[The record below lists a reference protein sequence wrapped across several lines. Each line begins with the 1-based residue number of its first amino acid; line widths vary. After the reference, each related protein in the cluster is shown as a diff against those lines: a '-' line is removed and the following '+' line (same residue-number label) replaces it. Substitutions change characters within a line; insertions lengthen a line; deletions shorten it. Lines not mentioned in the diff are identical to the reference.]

1 MSRRQVVPPR
11 DILASMLADD
21 MTQQA
26 IADEWGRVTN
36 TYVSRSAVAMAIK
49 RMGLTSAHQR
59 PRYDDVIPW
68 RVRQEHRND
77 WNVRML
83 RLCGQKKRG
92 KELDPESARWL
103 QGWLE
108 RDLRGGECVV
118 SYDPVRGFR
127 VVPREPGDGPLTRP

>member
-1 MSRRQVVPPR
+1 MSDRQKVPPR
-11 DILASMLADD
+11 DILASMLVDG
-21 MTQQA
+21 MTQKA
-26 IADEWGRVTN
+26 IAAEWGRVTD

-49 RMGLTSAHQR
+49 REGLTSAHPR
-59 PRYDDVIPW
+59 PRYDDVISW

-83 RLCGQKKRG
+83 RLYGQKRRG
-92 KELDPESARWL
+92 QELDAESARWL

-108 RDLRGGECVV
+108 RDLRGGEYVV